1 MMASTHE
8 KERLKVLITVK
19 TYPIPSAKYDELVC
33 TAGVTES
40 GDFVRLYPIN
50 FRDLPFSQQYKKY
63 QWIEVVA
70 GKHRGRDVRRESYR
84 PDSDTI
90 QIIGEPIKSN
100 PGNWV
105 ERARYALAKKA
116 RSHGGTERPAGGR
129 PDVSGHFQ
137 AQEGPRS
144 GHFRR

>member
-1 MMASTHE
+1 MTASTRG
-8 KERLKVLITVK
+8 KQKLKVLITVK
-19 TYPIPSAKYDELVC
+19 TYPIPSGKYDELVC

-50 FRDLPFSQQYKKY
+50 FRDLPFNQQYKKY
-63 QWIEVVA
+63 QWIEVMA
-70 GKHRGRDVRRESYR
+70 EKHRGRDVRRESYR

-90 QIIGEPIKSN
+90 QIIGELIKSN
-100 PGNWV
+100 PGNWIA
-105 ERARYALAKKA
+105 RALCPGEEGAL
-116 RSHGGTERPAGGR
+116 HGGTERSEGGR

-144 GHFRR
+144 GDFSR